1 MADFKKQVS
10 DILPQIDFETTTYEV
25 KFETSMG
32 DVTLELYPDVAP
44 GHCKNIIALVKS
56 GFYDN
61 LTFHR
66 IIKGFMIQGGCPEGT
81 GVGGPGY
88 TIDAEFNSIK
98 HEAGVLSM
106 ARTMDPNS
114 AGSQFFLCLETVPH
128 LDNQYTVFGK
138 AKDEASV
145 NVIKSIGEV
154 STGFQDK
161 PHEDVLIKKAEVI
174 ETAK

>member
-1 MADFKKQVS
+1 MADFKKQVD
-10 DILPQIDFETTTYEV
+10 DITKEIDFEKTLYEV
-25 KFETSMG
+25 KFQTSMG
-32 DVTLELYPDVAP
+32 DITLELYPDVAP
-44 GHCKNIIALVKS
+44 GHCKNIIALVKA
-56 GFYDN
+56 GFYNN

-66 IIKGFMIQGGCPEGT
+66 VIKGFMIQGGCPEGT

-98 HEAGVLSM
+98 HEVGVLSM

-138 AKDEASV
+138 AKDESSI
-145 NVIKSIGEV
+145 NVIRAIGDV
-154 STGFQDK
+154 STGFQDR
-161 PHEDVLIKKAEVI
+161 PHEDVVIKTAEVV
-174 ETAK
+174 ETNK

>member
-1 MADFKKQVS
+1 MADFKKQVA
-10 DILPQIDFETTTYEV
+10 DILPQIDFEKTTYEV

-32 DVTLELYPDVAP
+32 DITLELYPDVAP

-106 ARTMDPNS
+106 ARTMDLTPLDRS
-114 AGSQFFLCLETVPH
+114 SSCVWKLFLT
-128 LDNQYTVFGK
+128 
-138 AKDEASV
+138 
-145 NVIKSIGEV
+145 
-154 STGFQDK
+154 
-161 PHEDVLIKKAEVI
+161 
-174 ETAK
+174 